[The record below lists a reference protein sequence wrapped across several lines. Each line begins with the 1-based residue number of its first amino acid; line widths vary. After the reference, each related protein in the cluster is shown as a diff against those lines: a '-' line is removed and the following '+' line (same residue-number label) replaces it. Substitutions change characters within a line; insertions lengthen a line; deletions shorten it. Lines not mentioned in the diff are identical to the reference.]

1 MRRYLLPALLLISIA
16 LLCAA
21 LALIGFR
28 IENLLLWLTA
38 VALVGFVVLFI
49 RGTVREE
56 IRVEPWTCASCGAH
70 EVNFLRQCGDCEAYR
85 VSRLTTE
92 SLVLREWR
100 DSDLE
105 PFAALNADPRVM
117 EFLPKTLDRAESDA
131 LAGRIREGF
140 AKHGF
145 GLWAVEVPG
154 VAPFIGFIGL
164 SVPGFEAHFTPCVEV
179 GYRLAFDHW
188 GLGYATEGAMAA
200 LEFGFQQA
208 RLKEIVSFTAP
219 QNVRSRRVMEKI
231 GMTRDPAEDFDHPKL
246 AEGHPLRRHVL
257 YRISQQGVE
266 KRG

>member
-1 MRRYLLPALLLISIA
+1 MLRLALLGLLLISIA

-21 LALIGFR
+21 LALIGVWSEKL
-28 IENLLLWLTA
+28 IVGLIAATLLGFA
-38 VALVGFVVLFI
+38 ALFFAAKT
-49 RGTVREE
+49 RQE
-56 IRVEPWTCASCGAH
+56 IRVDPWTCSSCGAY
-70 EVNFLRQCGDCEAYR
+70 EAQFLRQCGACEAYR
-85 VSRLTTE
+85 VTRLTTE

-105 PFAALNADPRVM
+105 PFAAINADPRVM
-117 EFLPKTLDRAESDA
+117 EFLPAPLDRAESDA

-164 SVPGFEAHFTPCVEV
+164 SVPRFEAPFTPCVEL

-200 LEFGFQQA
+200 LEFGFKQA
-208 RLKEIVSFTAP
+208 RLKEIASFTVP
-219 QNVRSRRVMEKI
+219 GNLRSRRVMEKI

-246 AEGHPLRRHVL
+246 EAGHRLRRHVL
-257 YRISQQGVE
+257 YRISRTA
-266 KRG
+266 KS